1 MAVSAQTNRS
11 IIGAFEA
18 IDGVAIAVH
27 QERCAKVRNRNV
39 TCLKCADACTS
50 GCISLVDGQL
60 VIDASKCVGCGT
72 CATVCPTCALEARN
86 PTDATLLA
94 QCLEHRAGNEVVIVC
109 APLLEVAGADAGAGA
124 AADELAAGAALEDV
138 ARVVCLGRVD
148 ESLVAALAAEGVQ
161 RVRCVCGSCAQC
173 DQQHGLATAQ
183 LVAETVNGLLE
194 AWGSEARME
203 VEQVATGDVHLG
215 NAPIRAEEAACD
227 AAAEAA
233 GAAAAAGAGTAAHAN
248 PATTAAAGAAAAGA
262 AAPLRVMK
270 DGTLPH
276 FLPDRRE
283 RLLNALADLGEAQV
297 ETLENRL
304 WGSVVIN
311 GAKCVSCRM
320 CATFC
325 PTGALTKFDEA
336 DGTMGIN
343 HYPADCV
350 KCGSCR
356 DICPE
361 DAIVLLDG
369 VKASFVM
376 DGQVH
381 RYVMDPRA
389 VELRNNPHQIL
400 QTMRQ
405 SFNGDIFER

>member
-1 MAVSAQTNRS
+1 MPRGVQRQRSTRLIKQVSEMTNCGQANRS

-18 IDGVAIAVH
+18 IDGVASAVH

-39 TCLKCADACTS
+39 ACLKCADACTS

-60 VIDASKCVGCGT
+60 VVDAQKCVGCGT

-86 PTDATLLA
+86 PTDAMLLSE
-94 QCLEHRAGNEVVIVC
+94 CLAHRCGDEVVIAC
-109 APLLEVAGADAGAGA
+109 TPLLDVVSESDCA
-124 AADELAAGAALEDV
+124 AHLAELDNA

-148 ESLVAALAAEGVQ
+148 ESVVVALASEGVQ
-161 RVRCVCGSCAQC
+161 RIRCVCGSCEHCEQK
-173 DQQHGLATAQ
+173 HGLATAHVVAQ
-183 LVAETVNGLLE
+183 TANDLLV
-194 AWGSEARME
+194 AWGSAARME
-203 VEQVATGDVHLG
+203 VEMLSTGDVQLG
-215 NAPIRAEEAACD
+215 CDPIRADGMED
-227 AAAEAA
+227 ASTGVERCA
-233 GAAAAAGAGTAAHAN
+233 
-248 PATTAAAGAAAAGA
+248 PASS
-262 AAPLRVMK
+262 AAPMRVMK

-283 RLLNALADLGEAQV
+283 RLLNALADLGEAQD
-297 ETLENRL
+297 ETLNTRL

-336 DGTMGIN
+336 DGVIGIN

-361 DAIVLLDG
+361 DAIVLLDS
-369 VKASFVM
+369 VKTSVVM
-376 DGQVH
+376 EGHVH